1 MSGKRNCEEYLL
13 QTFLVD
19 DDDDGSGIDGNNIGI
34 DAGGEREGRGQE
46 AGSGLKDGGGGRGGP
61 TITTT
66 TKTRSIV
73 ENSSLLPVE
82 GR

>member
-46 AGSGLKDGGGGRGGP
+46 AGSGLKDGGGG
-61 TITTT
+61 
-66 TKTRSIV
+66 
-73 ENSSLLPVE
+73 
-82 GR
+82 